1 MAVASN
7 ENVDNTNDTNN
18 NNMNDDNGETQ
29 NDVYLSIEA
38 K

>member
-7 ENVDNTNDTNN
+7 ENVDNTNDTN